1 MPAIILQNCALLLL
15 LILFTEGEK
24 EVYSDDDIEVV
35 NDRSRVCQR
44 VFSSLIILAMFALG
58 CNTTQTEPGVLA
70 TLPKFTLATPM
81 HSELYIAKS
90 TLLLALTVLSLM
102 LFVLSCDCLSHLSL
116 GFS

>member
-1 MPAIILQNCALLLL
+1 
-15 LILFTEGEK
+15 
-24 EVYSDDDIEVV
+24 
-35 NDRSRVCQR
+35 
-44 VFSSLIILAMFALG
+44 MFALG

-116 GFS
+116 GFSWSIRILTGSDKKPIGNDANNTSLIVPWHDRVQIALRLIIF